1 MYQVV
6 ICTISSGRI
15 QRKVFN
21 TMEAAWQCAD
31 VWAEKN
37 TKTRTY
43 TVSVEHVKPATTAT
57 KQPSRTASM

>member
-21 TMEAAWQCAD
+21 SLDAAWQCAD
-31 VWAEKN
+31 KWSEKN
-37 TKTRTY
+37 VNSRTY
-43 TVSVEHVKPATTAT
+43 TVSVEHVKPVTTTA
-57 KQPSRTASM
+57 KQPGRSAAM